1 VSEVTSPRRDGRYGV
16 ATGVGV
22 AGGGIG
28 HSLHALP
35 VPTLKPPWSVQFSG
49 WRFTFGP
56 LAVMQSASVVHATVA
71 SLLQH
76 AAAGS
81 LLQDAGTQVLLRSY
95 LQQRIASSL
104 PRGATSPTVR
114 DLQ

>member
-1 VSEVTSPRRDGRYGV
+1 MGSGYGV

-49 WRFTFGP
+49 CRFTLGP
-56 LAVMQSASVVHATVA
+56 LAVMQSASVVQAAVV

-76 AAAGS
+76 AGPGGTFV
-81 LLQDAGTQVLLRSY
+81 QDPGTHVLLRSY

-104 PRGATSPTVR
+104 PHVDRAAQRAIVR
-114 DLQ
+114 